1 MPNIRKVA
9 ASVAAAWDDPPAHA
23 PRAKD
28 DRYTWVEQ
36 PAVLYIGGKPSALNS
51 VPKVGDV
58 LRLRAPAS
66 TPLEKITGV
75 VLGAR
80 VRKDGI
86 WTHVNLAFNGTV
98 KWVSKSTIAAHLGR
112 MRGITRVDQPTRVL
126 NQRVHGGTHAWFVR
140 VYEGKQ
146 PRVARTFSDGAAG
159 GMHLALKA
167 AMAFHNAHA
176 ELDPDAGI
184 PFP

>member
-9 ASVAAAWDDPPAHA
+9 ASVAATWGEPTTLA
-23 PRAKD
+23 PRPKD

-36 PAVLYIGGKPSALNS
+36 PAVLYIGGKPRALNI
-51 VPKVGDV
+51 VPKIGDV
-58 LRLRAPAS
+58 LRLRAPES
-66 TPLEKITGV
+66 TAREKITGI
-75 VLGAR
+75 VLGTR

-98 KWVSKSTIAAHLGR
+98 QWVSKSTIAAHLGR

-140 VYEGKQ
+140 VYEGKL
-146 PRVARTFSDGAAG
+146 PRIARTFSDGSAG
-159 GMHLALKA
+159 GIHLALKA

-176 ELDPDAGI
+176 EIDPKVGI

>member
-1 MPNIRKVA
+1 MPNIRKIP
-9 ASVAAAWDDPPAHA
+9 ASVAAAWDDPPALAAH
-23 PRAKD
+23 PKD

-36 PAVLYIGGKPSALNS
+36 PAVLYIGGKPRALNI
-51 VPKVGDV
+51 VPKIGDV

-66 TPLEKITGV
+66 TAHEKTTGV

-98 KWVSKSTIAAHLGR
+98 KWVSKSTIGAHLGR

-140 VYEGKQ
+140 VYDGKQ
-146 PRVARTFSDGAAG
+146 PRVARTFSDRAAG
-159 GMHLALKA
+159 GIHLALKA
-167 AMAFHNAHA
+167 AMAFHNAQA
-176 ELDPDAGI
+176 ELDSDAGI

>member
-9 ASVAAAWDDPPAHA
+9 AAVAAMWDDPPALP
-23 PRAKD
+23 PRPKD

-36 PAVLYIGGKPSALNS
+36 PAVLYIGSKPRPLSA
-51 VPKVGDV
+51 VPKIGDV
-58 LRLRAPAS
+58 LRLRAPAG
-66 TPLEKITGV
+66 TPPEQTTGV
-75 VLGAR
+75 VLGTR

-98 KWVSKSTIAAHLGR
+98 KWVSKSTIGEHLGR

-126 NQRVHGGTHAWFVR
+126 NKHVHGGTHAWFVR

-146 PRVARTFSDGAAG
+146 PRVARTFSDGSAG
-159 GMHLALKA
+159 GIHLALKA

-176 ELDPDAGI
+176 ELDPEDGI

>member
-1 MPNIRKVA
+1 
-9 ASVAAAWDDPPAHA
+9 
-23 PRAKD
+23 
-28 DRYTWVEQ
+28 
-36 PAVLYIGGKPSALNS
+36 
-51 VPKVGDV
+51 
-58 LRLRAPAS
+58 
-66 TPLEKITGV
+66 V

-98 KWVSKSTIAAHLGR
+98 KWVSKSTISAHLGR

-140 VYEGKQ
+140 VYDGKQ
-146 PRVARTFSDGAAG
+146 PRIARTFSDGAAG
-159 GMHLALKA
+159 GIHLALKA

>member
-1 MPNIRKVA
+1 MCCACARQRGSRSRAVVA
-9 ASVAAAWDDPPAHA
+9 LP
-23 PRAKD
+23 
-28 DRYTWVEQ
+28 
-36 PAVLYIGGKPSALNS
+36 
-51 VPKVGDV
+51 
-58 LRLRAPAS
+58 LRAPAG
-66 TPLEKITGV
+66 TAQEKTTGV
-75 VLGAR
+75 VLGTR

-98 KWVSKSTIAAHLGR
+98 KWGSKSNIRAHLGH

-140 VYEGKQ
+140 VYDGKQ

-159 GMHLALKA
+159 GIHLALKA

>member
-9 ASVAAAWDDPPAHA
+9 ASVAAAWDELPTPT
-23 PRAKD
+23 PRPKD

-36 PAVLYIGGKPSALNS
+36 PAVLYIGGKPRPLSS
-51 VPKVGDV
+51 VPKIGDV
-58 LRLRAPAS
+58 LRLRAPTS
-66 TPLEKITGV
+66 TAQEKITGV
-75 VLGAR
+75 VLGTR

-86 WTHVNLAFNGTV
+86 WTHVNLAFNGTI
-98 KWVSKSTIAAHLGR
+98 KWVSKSTIGAHLGR

-146 PRVARTFSDGAAG
+146 PRIARTFSDGAAG
-159 GMHLALKA
+159 GIHLSLRA
-167 AMAFHNAHA
+167 AIAFHNAHA
-176 ELDPDAGI
+176 DLDPEDGI
-184 PFP
+184 PFL

>member
-9 ASVAAAWDDPPAHA
+9 PSVAATWDK
-23 PRAKD
+23 PRALTPRPKD
-28 DRYTWVEQ
+28 DRYTWVDR
-36 PAVLYIGGKPSALNS
+36 PAVLYIGGKPHALNI
-51 VPKVGDV
+51 VPKIGDV
-58 LRLRAPAS
+58 LRLGAPS
-66 TPLEKITGV
+66 TTAPEKTTGV

-98 KWVSKSTIAAHLGR
+98 KWVSKSTIGAHLGR
-112 MRGITRVDQPTRVL
+112 IRGITRVDQPTRVL
-126 NQRVHGGTHAWFVR
+126 NERIHGGTHAWFVR

-146 PRVARTFSDGAAG
+146 PRIARTFSDGAAG
-159 GMHLALKA
+159 GIHLALKA
-167 AMAFHNAHA
+167 AIAFHNAHA
-176 ELDPDAGI
+176 ELDPDEGI

>member
-9 ASVAAAWDDPPAHA
+9 ASVAATWDDPPALA
-23 PRAKD
+23 PRPRD
-28 DRYTWVEQ
+28 DRYTWSER
-36 PAVLYIGGKPSALNS
+36 PAVLYVGGKPRALNV
-51 VPKVGDV
+51 VPKIGDV
-58 LRLRAPAS
+58 LRLRAPS
-66 TPLEKITGV
+66 TTPPEKTTGV

-86 WTHVNLAFNGTV
+86 WTHVYLAFNGTV
-98 KWVSKSTIAAHLGR
+98 KWVSKSTIREHLGR

-159 GMHLALKA
+159 GIHMALKA

-176 ELDPDAGI
+176 DLDPEEGI

>member
-9 ASVAAAWDDPPAHA
+9 ASVAAAWDDPPALA
-23 PRAKD
+23 PRPKD
-28 DRYTWVEQ
+28 DRYTWVDQ
-36 PAVLYIGGKPSALNS
+36 PAVLYIGGKPRTLSS
-51 VPKVGDV
+51 VPKIGDV
-58 LRLRAPAS
+58 LRLRAPAN
-66 TPLEKITGV
+66 TANEKITGV
-75 VLGAR
+75 VIGTR

-86 WTHVNLAFNGTV
+86 WTHVNLAFNGSV
-98 KWVSKSTIAAHLGR
+98 KWVSKSTIGAHLGR

-126 NQRVHGGTHAWFVR
+126 KQRVHGGTHAWFVR
-140 VYEGKQ
+140 VYDGKQ

-159 GMHLALKA
+159 GIHLALKA

-176 ELDPDAGI
+176 DLDPEEGI

>member
-9 ASVAAAWDDPPAHA
+9 ASVAATWDEPPVLA
-23 PRAKD
+23 PQPKD
-28 DRYTWVEQ
+28 DRYTWVER
-36 PAVLYIGGKPSALNS
+36 PAVLYIGGKPRPLSIA
-51 VPKVGDV
+51 PKVGDV

-66 TPLEKITGV
+66 TPPETITGV
-75 VLGAR
+75 VLGTR

-98 KWVSKSTIAAHLGR
+98 KWVSKSTIGANLGR
-112 MRGITRVDQPTRVL
+112 MRGITRVDQSTRVL
-126 NQRVHGGTHAWFVR
+126 NERVHGGTPAWFVR
-140 VYEGKQ
+140 VYDGKQ

-159 GMHLALKA
+159 GIDLALKA

-176 ELDPDAGI
+176 ELDPQDSI

>member
-9 ASVAAAWDDPPAHA
+9 ASVAATWDEPPAPA
-23 PRAKD
+23 PRPKD
-28 DRYTWVEQ
+28 DRYTWVDR
-36 PAVLYIGGKPSALNS
+36 PAVLYIGGKPRPLHD
-51 VPKVGDV
+51 VPRIGDV

-66 TPLEKITGV
+66 TAREKTTGI

-98 KWVSKSTIAAHLGR
+98 KWVSKSTIGAHLGR
-112 MRGITRVDQPTRVL
+112 MKGITRVDQPTRVM
-126 NQRVHGGTHAWFVR
+126 NDRVHGGTHAWFVR
-140 VYEGKQ
+140 VYDGKQ

-159 GMHLALKA
+159 GILPALKA
-167 AMAFHNAHA
+167 AMAFHTAHA
-176 ELDPDAGI
+176 DLDPEQGI